1 MTVSSFFPQQAL
13 DWQAL
18 QPELAITEFPPETV
32 DFWSLQPNAK
42 QALSVFLRH
51 PSRFL
56 LMLKADDQDEYA
68 SLFEYFNNFQK
79 NSEK

>member
-1 MTVSSFFPQQAL
+1 MSSFFPQQAL

-18 QPELAITEFPPETV
+18 QPDLAITEFPSETV

-56 LMLKADDQDEYA
+56 LMLKADDQVEYA
-68 SLFEYFNNFQK
+68 S
-79 NSEK
+79 